1 MRLISL
7 RNFLFLPLLFF
18 LTIISIYISYKFEI
32 NFFIFFV
39 FSLICNLY
47 LLSSLIKQSSFF
59 HFFLAMYIWLGFY
72 FKFIIN
78 LLFNFDGSWGETG
91 SLVNSQFLYNETLL
105 VSIFG
110 IAGFF
115 FSHLF
120 QLIKYNSYLNIQF
133 DFKTHPKISK
143 FSDLILFKKKKIF
156 FFLFFFS
163 IIIFVFN
170 IKFNIYE
177 KGIVQN
183 NDNDIINYSRNIIKW
198 LLFFGLTSF
207 SCYFLHYLL
216 LKRKIYNFA
225 IIVIIFENFL
235 SNLSMLSR
243 GMFINV
249 LAVFY
254 GIYKMNEYYKLHFK
268 NKKIILVVFIA
279 FALFIA
285 SVVLVNKMRFKS
297 YYILDGEKL
306 KITSTIK
313 HNSTVLK
320 EPVLFSNFHLI
331 YILVLNRFVGFDS
344 LLALVQNK
352 EKLSYDFLIESLK
365 FKENTSDVT
374 FFSKIQ
380 SETLENIKGKNPQ
393 SYFIKT
399 PGIIS
404 YLYYSGSALFLLIST
419 FLIGLT
425 FIFFEKLVFNFLN
438 SNYLIVSLISNL
450 VVYRLIHFGYD
461 PTSTLKYFLLIIL
474 NILFL
479 KFLFILYDKVKK

>member
-1 MRLISL
+1 MALISF
-7 RNFLFLPLLFF
+7 RNFLFLSLLFF

-32 NFFIFFV
+32 NFFIFFI
-39 FSLICNLY
+39 FSLICNFY
-47 LLSSLIKQSSFF
+47 FLSSLIKQSSFF

-78 LLFNFDGSWGETG
+78 LLFNFDGSWGEID
-91 SLVNSQFLYNETLL
+91 SLVNSQFSNDTLL

-120 QLIKYNSYLNIQF
+120 QLIKYNSYLNIQY

-143 FSDLILFKKKKIF
+143 FRDLIFFKKKKIF

-163 IIIFVFN
+163 IIIFFIN
-170 IKFNIYE
+170 IKFNIYQ
-177 KGIVQN
+177 KGIIQN

-216 LKRKIYNFA
+216 LKKKIYNFA
-225 IIVIIFENFL
+225 IVVIIFENFL
-235 SNLSMLSR
+235 SNLSMMSR

-254 GIYKMNEYYKLHFK
+254 GIYKMNKYYKLHFK
-268 NKKIILVVFIA
+268 NKKIILVFFIA
-279 FALFIA
+279 FTFFIA
-285 SVVLVNKMRFKS
+285 SVVLVNKLRFKS
-297 YYILDGEKL
+297 YYILDDEKL

-313 HNSTVLK
+313 HNDTELK
-320 EPVLFSNFHLI
+320 EPASFRNFQLI
-331 YILVLNRFVGFDS
+331 YVLVLQRFVGFDS

-365 FKENTSDVT
+365 FKENSSDVT

-380 SETLENIKGKNPQ
+380 NETIENIKGKNPQ

-404 YLYYSGSALFLLIST
+404 FLYYSGSALFLLIST

-479 KFLFILYDKVKK
+479 KVILILYDKVKK